1 MSRLLYEFVLYVMK
15 NPIVEDPLP
24 LQPENYV
31 LKLCETFL
39 DLQLR
44 LKEMGILSCKTIS
57 SNRLRDFPLRIA
69 GYLMS
74 SIPKRKNMASNLL
87 IPSTF
92 AKPCNG

>member
-15 NPIVEDPLP
+15 NPIVADPQP
-24 LQPENYV
+24 PQPENYV

-39 DLQLR
+39 ELQLR
-44 LKEMGILSCKTIS
+44 VKEMGILSCKAIR
-57 SNRLRDFPLRIA
+57 SNRLHGFPLRKA
-69 GYLMS
+69 RYLMS
-74 SIPKRKNMASNLL
+74 SIPKRKNLASNLL